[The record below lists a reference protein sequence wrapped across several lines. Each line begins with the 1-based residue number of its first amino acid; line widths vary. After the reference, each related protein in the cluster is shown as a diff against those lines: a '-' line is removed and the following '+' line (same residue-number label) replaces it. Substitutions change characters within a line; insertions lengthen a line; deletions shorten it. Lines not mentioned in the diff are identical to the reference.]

1 MSARAGRPIAGA
13 RGTAFLRIL
22 ALVLAGAALAAT
34 SARAAADPVRYT
46 FGGRNVTVY
55 NLVGSL
61 EILPGTGSSVVA
73 EVTLQGADASQLKVG
88 RGTVR
93 GRDALRVLY
102 PGDRV
107 VVPSMGSNSTSTM
120 RVNEDGTFGD
130 DRDGH
135 EHGRKMTLSGRGP
148 GVEASADVKLLVP
161 AGTNLIVRWG
171 NGEASV
177 SRVDADV
184 TLDGASMPIRAAE
197 LRGAFHADI
206 GSGSVDVVGCEGVIG
221 VDTGSGRVHLRD
233 VHTRGDIAVDT
244 GSGEV
249 SGESLSAATV
259 AIDTGSGSIALEN
272 VQAKSVTLDTGSGS
286 IDLDLSE
293 DVSML
298 VVESGSGD
306 VTVSFPHGV
315 GAQLSVETGSGG
327 IHSELALETQVRK
340 HDALVGRIGDGHG
353 TIDIETGSGTVTLRE
368 RKL

>member
-13 RGTAFLRIL
+13 RGSGFLRIL
-22 ALVLAGAALAAT
+22 ALVLAGAALAAA
-34 SARAAADPVRYT
+34 SGRASADPARYILA
-46 FGGRNVTVY
+46 GRNVTVY

-73 EVTLQGADASQLKVG
+73 EVTIQGADASRLKIVNG
-88 RGTVR
+88 PVR
-93 GRDALRVLY
+93 GREALRVLY

-107 VVPSMGSNSTSTM
+107 IVPSMGSNSTSTM
-120 RVNEDGTFGD
+120 RVNDDGTFGD
-130 DRDGH
+130 DREKH
-135 EHGRKMTLSGRGP
+135 EHGRKVTLSGRGP

-161 AGTNLIVRWG
+161 PGASLIVRWG
-171 NGEASV
+171 HGEASV

-184 TLDGASMPIRAAE
+184 TLDGASMPIRAE
-197 LRGAFHADI
+197 QLHGAFHADI
-206 GSGSVDVVGCEGVIG
+206 GSGSVDVAGCEGAIG

-233 VHTRGDIAVDT
+233 VRTRGDIAVDT

-249 SGESLSAATV
+249 SGENLSAASV
-259 AIDTGSGSIALEN
+259 AIDTGSGSIALES

-286 IDLDLSE
+286 IDLDLGE

-306 VTVSFPHGV
+306 VTVSFPRGV

-327 IHSELALETQVRK
+327 IHSELALESQVRK
-340 HDALVGRIGDGHG
+340 HDALVGRIGDGRG
-353 TIDIETGSGTVTLRE
+353 TIEIETGSGTVTLRE